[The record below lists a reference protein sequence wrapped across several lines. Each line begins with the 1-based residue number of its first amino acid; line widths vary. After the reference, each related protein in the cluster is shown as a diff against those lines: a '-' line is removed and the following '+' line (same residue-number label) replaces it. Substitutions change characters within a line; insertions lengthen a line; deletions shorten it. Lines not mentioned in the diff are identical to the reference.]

1 MRCLK
6 PFAFEVNKCPA
17 VTGDVKCTRG
27 NLGNVSG
34 TSMAS
39 HAFAG
44 CVLALEVVYVFVNIQ
59 MLELL
64 DTEANI
70 TTLMSGASAR
80 IRTTESL
87 FYA

>member
-1 MRCLK
+1 MGAC
-6 PFAFEVNKCPA
+6 
-17 VTGDVKCTRG
+17 G
-27 NLGNVSG
+27 NLVSK

-59 MLELL
+59 MLQLL
-64 DTEANI
+64 DAAVNI
-70 TTLMSGASAR
+70 ATYLASGASAR

-87 FYA
+87 SYE